1 MNNIVSNTDSNSS
14 KEVYNVNKNS
24 NRNNIFNS
32 SRISDTIIM
41 LNLKYPQFNIGIS
54 WVIRL
59 HCGY

>member
-41 LNLKYPQFNIGIS
+41 LS
-54 WVIRL
+54 
-59 HCGY
+59 